1 MKNEALRIILIIYK
15 SKYLY
20 NLKDKE
26 DLLDIG
32 SGK

>member
-1 MKNEALRIILIIYK
+1 MYSISIKNILIICK

-26 DLLDIG
+26 NLSNIG